1 MNDEL
6 ICPSCAT
13 PIEVPKKFAGTFL
26 VCPNCGVPL
35 DIQDDGTMKESYLG
49 E

>member
-1 MNDEL
+1 MNNEI

-13 PIEVPKKFAGTFL
+13 PIQIPSKYELDFL

-35 DIQDDGTMKESYLG
+35 DINDEGTVKESYLG